1 MSPGPAT
8 GGHASEP
15 PPATVRD
22 QPPAT
27 VRDQPQAVCEQ
38 KQPSEAVGNHKVV
51 KRMLSDPSDH
61 EDAAVKRRR
70 LLKETMGELRSGIM
84 KAADDEKWYTASKW
98 NTDTVSFLIQE
109 LSQVVESVVKEET
122 TRPPDE
128 GSGSQPQPTPG
139 ISVMLNKIAK
149 FYAALFMERPMYKY
163 VLYFKGTFTALGKM
177 GAALQP
183 EGKLIEMLAAVPR
196 DVVSG
201 LDMTG
206 IDVVVRNTFRQK
218 PLYRSYCEHCFHILM
233 DKAREKPQGAERV
246 DLVKQALDIRPV
258 GEAFIA
264 TAKMALFLFS
274 DSEPA
279 GAKLEVVASDKK
291 ALGLL
296 LHWDPDCPLALASK
310 MLNDKE
316 TWSASTICAL
326 AAAHW
331 PPVAGPKAKKI
342 LQTWSASTSA
352 QCPPSVD
359 GQEYLH
365 AVKQTI
371 ST

>member
-1 MSPGPAT
+1 
-8 GGHASEP
+8 
-15 PPATVRD
+15 
-22 QPPAT
+22 
-27 VRDQPQAVCEQ
+27 
-38 KQPSEAVGNHKVV
+38 
-51 KRMLSDPSDH
+51 
-61 EDAAVKRRR
+61 
-70 LLKETMGELRSGIM
+70 
-84 KAADDEKWYTASKW
+84 
-98 NTDTVSFLIQE
+98 
-109 LSQVVESVVKEET
+109 
-122 TRPPDE
+122 
-128 GSGSQPQPTPG
+128 
-139 ISVMLNKIAK
+139 MLNKIAK

-163 VLYFKGTFTALGKM
+163 LLHFKGTFTALEKM

-279 GAKLEVVASDKK
+279 GRKLEVLASDKK

-352 QCPPSVD
+352 QCQPSVD